1 MIKKRDLKKI
11 IKQIEVLINDVAQLE
26 GPIYFTPMM
35 LNEVILILGK
45 QPVILPTMSMSQIPD
60 EDKWLDLSNTTLRNC
75 CVADLRLIRAM
86 LIGIYNN
93 YTNYTEKNK
102 IMTFANNA
110 FTTLTPIV
118 TQAFNSIKPFLYQL

>member
-1 MIKKRDLKKI
+1 MIKKQDLKKI
-11 IKQIEVLINDVAQLE
+11 IKQIEVLINDVAQLD
-26 GPIYFTPMM
+26 GPIYSTPMM

-45 QPVILPTMSMSQIPD
+45 QPVILPTMSMSQMPD

-93 YTNYTEKNK
+93 YTNYTEKSK

-118 TQAFNSIKPFLYQL
+118 TRAFNSIKPFLYQL